1 MATIDPAALSPDS
14 LLSSSFSSRFFYF
27 DISSPFTSMNAH
39 TRGRNDRQAGKNF
52 TMKHPIKNGRFEKCA
67 LAIEEHEIFLGTN
80 FIHESKVLSRKIG
93 RDPPRQFVFKT
104 KCGTRMKMLQQ

>member
-67 LAIEEHEIFLGTN
+67 LAIEEREIFLTKRN
-80 FIHESKVLSRKIG
+80 FIHENKVLSKKIG
-93 RDPPRQFVFKT
+93 RDPSRQLVFKT
-104 KCGTRMKMLQQ
+104 KWKARE